1 MLTRAYSLLHL
12 REVDSETRTITG
24 TATTPEPDRMGDIV
38 EPLGVTFKNPLP
50 LLLFHNST
58 KPVGRVVFE
67 KPTAKGIDFTAT
79 IPAIEEPGTLKDR
92 IDEAWQSLKAGLIA
106 GVSIGFRALE
116 EAFMKDGGIHFLK
129 TEVLELSL
137 VTVPANASATIHTI
151 KSLDADR
158 VAASGSSRAG
168 VVHLLP
174 GVSGQRQT
182 GPAPMKT
189 YTEQIAAFEATRNAK
204 SARMTDL
211 MNAAAEKGETL
222 DAAQTEEYDGLATEV
237 KSLDAHLVRLRDLEA
252 TNRKA
257 AVPVAGTEPTAAAQ
271 TRHSV
276 IVMPPPLPP
285 GIEFARYAMC
295 LMTAKGNTSAALEIA
310 RERYPDNPRI
320 HNILKAA
327 VAGGTTTDPTW
338 AGALVPEYPTFAGD
352 FVEFLRPQTIIGK
365 FGTNGIPSL
374 RRVPFNIRILGQTSG
389 GSGYWVGQAHPK
401 PVTKFD
407 FASTKLGWA
416 KVANIAVL
424 SQELVRFSNPSAEM
438 LVRDALAAALI
449 ERLDTDFVDPDKAL
463 VADVSPAS
471 ITNGIAPIF
480 PSGTNAAAVRHDVTH
495 VFGAFIAAK
504 NTPTNGVWIMTNTI
518 ALALSQ
524 MSNALGQKE
533 FPGITMQGGT
543 FEGLPVITSEYCAGL
558 GSPVGNL
565 MILVNASDIYLSDD
579 GQVVVDASREASLEM
594 KTDPTNSPAD
604 GSPLAPV
611 ATSMVS
617 LWQTDSIGLRAERFI
632 NWQRRRVSA
641 VAYVGPCS
649 YTA

>member
-1 MLTRAYSLLHL
+1 MRTRAYSILHV

-58 KPVGRVVFE
+58 QPVGRVTFQP
-67 KPTAKGIDFTAT
+67 PTKKGIDFVAT
-79 IPAIEEPGTLKDR
+79 IPAITEPGKLKDR

-151 KSLDADR
+151 KSLDANLD
-158 VAASGSSRAG
+158 AASGTTRT
-168 VVHLLP
+168 VTHILP
-174 GVSGQRQT
+174 GVPGSRQSGHQT
-182 GPAPMKT
+182 MKT
-189 YTEQIAAFEATRNAK
+189 ISEQIAAFEATRQAK
-204 SARMTDL
+204 SARMTEI
-211 MNAAAEKGETL
+211 MTKAGEEGVTL
-222 DAAQTEEYDGLATEV
+222 DAAQTEEYDGLATQV
-237 KSLDAHLVRLRDLEA
+237 KDIEAHLVRLNALEEA
-252 TNRKA
+252 NRKA
-257 AVPVAGTEPTAAAQ
+257 AKPVVAPDAVSGSQSRSGVISVTPT
-271 TRHSV
+271 
-276 IVMPPPLPP
+276 LPP

-295 LMTAKGNTSAALEIA
+295 LMTAKGNAHAALDIA
-310 RERYPDNPRI
+310 KERYPDNPRI
-320 HNILKAA
+320 ATILKAA

-338 AGALVPEYPTFAGD
+338 AGALVPDYPTFAGD

-374 RRVPFNIRILGQTSG
+374 RRVPFNVRILGQTSG
-389 GSGYWVGQAHPK
+389 GSGYWVGQAAPK

-407 FASTKLGWA
+407 FAATKLGWA

-438 LVRDALAAALI
+438 LVRDALAAALV

-471 ITNGIAPIF
+471 ITNGVLAGF
-480 PSGTNAAAVRHDVTH
+480 ASGTDAAAVKADVQTL
-495 VFGAFIAAK
+495 FQTFIAA
-504 NTPTNGVWIMTNTI
+504 NLTPTNGVWIMTNTT
-518 ALALSQ
+518 ALALSL
-524 MSNALGQKE
+524 MTNALGQKE
-533 FPGITMQGGT
+533 FPDITMNGGR
-543 FEGLPVITSEYCAGL
+543 FQGLPVITSQYCASV
-558 GSPVGNL
+558 GSPSGGL
-565 MILVNASDIYLSDD
+565 LILVNASDIYLSDD
-579 GQVVVDASREASLEM
+579 GQVVIDASREASLQM
-594 KTDPTNSPAD
+594 ADNPTNTPAG
-604 GSPLAPV
+604 GSPIAPT
-611 ATSMVS
+611 ATSLVS
-617 LWQTDSIGLRAERFI
+617 LWQTDAIGLRAERFI
-632 NWQRRRVSA
+632 NWQRRRDSA
-641 VAYVGPCS
+641 VAYLAAVN